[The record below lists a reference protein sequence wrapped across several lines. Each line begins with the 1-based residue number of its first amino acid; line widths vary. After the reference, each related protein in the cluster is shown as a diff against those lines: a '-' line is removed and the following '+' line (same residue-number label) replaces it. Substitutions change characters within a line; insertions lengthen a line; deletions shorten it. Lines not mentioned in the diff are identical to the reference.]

1 MTISSA
7 VDVPK
12 GGLIL
17 EKYPEGKQF
26 QKQVMRLS
34 LTSEE
39 ILQKMLKPVND
50 LKIAFGKSMKLIV
63 GDEEYSM
70 MAEKVSEAQQPE
82 LYQVFGNKL
91 NFVSTITHTLQIQD
105 DTDDSANESEQ
116 KLKDSYDQ
124 LNQEKVVAST

>member
-50 LKIAFGKSMKLIV
+50 LKIAFGKSMV
-63 GDEEYSM
+63 GPLYSSSRLNYFLFLTRWL
-70 MAEKVSEAQQPE
+70 SEFTGA
-82 LYQVFGNKL
+82 
-91 NFVSTITHTLQIQD
+91 NFPL
-105 DTDDSANESEQ
+105 
-116 KLKDSYDQ
+116 
-124 LNQEKVVAST
+124 

>member
-1 MTISSA
+1 
-7 VDVPK
+7 
-12 GGLIL
+12 
-17 EKYPEGKQF
+17 
-26 QKQVMRLS
+26 
-34 LTSEE
+34 
-39 ILQKMLKPVND
+39 
-50 LKIAFGKSMKLIV
+50 
-63 GDEEYSM
+63 M